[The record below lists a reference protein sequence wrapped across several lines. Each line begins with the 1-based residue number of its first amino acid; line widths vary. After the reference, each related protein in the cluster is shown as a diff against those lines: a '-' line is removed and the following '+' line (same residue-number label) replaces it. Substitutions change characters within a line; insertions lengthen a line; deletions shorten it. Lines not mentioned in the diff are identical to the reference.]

1 MPMHFMKA
9 TEQQHLAK
17 AQKNRQLSTALETQL
32 TDYRDWQVITVFYA
46 AVHLVQAYLRA
57 KTSAYPQTH
66 QERDE
71 LINRLPDLK
80 PLYVPYNELK
90 RVSVKS
96 RYACLPVNQYDVNEA
111 RKQYDIIRAHIDKLL
126 APPALPTPQAPVA
139 PPSKGAHPTSDA

>member
-1 MPMHFMKA
+1 MHFMKA
-9 TEQQHLAK
+9 TEQQHRAK
-17 AQKNRQLSTALETQL
+17 AQKNRQLSSDLEAKL
-32 TDYRDWQVITVFYA
+32 ADYREWQVTTVFYA

-96 RYACLPVNQYDVNEA
+96 RYACLPVNQFDVDEA
-111 RKQYDIIRAHIDKLL
+111 RKQYDIIRQHIDRLL
-126 APPALPTPQAPVA
+126 APTGVQPAQG
-139 PPSKGAHPTSDA
+139 GASRRGSPGQPGGA